1 VHCCLLRCH
10 QAALL
15 QGPNCSEFA
24 LDVHHR
30 GISVISGLDAVPKLR
45 SVDLSFNRI
54 TVIEGLGFL
63 KDLRELKLYG
73 NQICSLEGKG
83 ACDVS

>member
-1 VHCCLLRCH
+1 
-10 QAALL
+10 
-15 QGPNCSEFA
+15 
-24 LDVHHR
+24 
-30 GISVISGLDAVPKLR
+30 LDAVPKLR

-83 ACDVS
+83 A